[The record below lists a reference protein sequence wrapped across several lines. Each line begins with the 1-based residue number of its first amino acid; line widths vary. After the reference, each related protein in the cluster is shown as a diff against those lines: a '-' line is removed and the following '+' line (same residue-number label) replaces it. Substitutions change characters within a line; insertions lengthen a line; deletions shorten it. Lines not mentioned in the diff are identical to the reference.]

1 MDDLQ
6 YALLFLLPALILV
19 LLIILLVRRPTLET
33 PPDLQARLAI
43 LENSVNSLL
52 QAIARSEGDLNRQ
65 HETLED
71 LKRSTAEGAA
81 GLARTVDDKLRETIE
96 EGRAGRNELTD
107 GFSRFQ
113 TRQQELLTNLQQ
125 SLLQQLQVIAQGTS
139 LTADQLRNTLNERLA
154 AIQSENAQKLE
165 EMRRTVDEK
174 LHDTLEQRLGES
186 FKQVSERLEQVHK
199 GLGEMQSL
207 AGNVG
212 DLKRVMTNVRTRGT
226 WGELQLGALI
236 ESLLTPEQYGR
247 NVKTVP
253 GSNDLVEF
261 AIRMPGRGDDQ
272 PVWLPID
279 SKYPVE
285 DYQRL
290 LDAHDSADKT
300 LIQQS
305 TNAFETSLRN
315 EAKKIATKY
324 LSPPHTTDFAILFLP
339 TEGLFAEAL
348 RIPGLFESLQNQ
360 HRIIIAG
367 PTTLAATLNSLR
379 LGFRTLAIEKRSSE
393 VWELLAVTKTE
404 FRKFGD
410 AIDAT
415 RKSIETA
422 SGHLEKVGTRT
433 RAIERKLRSVET
445 IAVDPDAP
453 LLGEPAPDDD
463 AD

>member
-1 MDDLQ
+1 VTEEQMWLVIASGGVIVLLQ
-6 YALLFLLPALILV
+6 LIL
-19 LLIILLVRRPTLET
+19 LLRRPRFDT
-33 PPDLQARLAI
+33 PPDLSARLTT
-43 LENSVNSLL
+43 LESTTQSLM
-52 QAIARSEGDLNRQ
+52 QVVSRTEGDLNRQ
-65 HETLED
+65 HDAIENVQRTHSEG
-71 LKRSTAEGAA
+71 STA
-81 GLARTVDDKLRETIE
+81 LARTVDDKLKETIE
-96 EGRAGRNELTD
+96 EGRVGRRELTES
-107 GFSRFQ
+107 FSRFDS
-113 TRQQELLTNLQQ
+113 RQNDLLTAFQQ
-125 SLLQQLQVIAQGTS
+125 TLIQQLQGIAQGS
-139 LTADQLRNTLNERLA
+139 SQTAEHLRNTLNERLA
-154 AIQSENAQKLE
+154 TIQADTALKLE

-174 LHDTLEQRLGES
+174 LHATLEQRLGES

-199 GLGEMQSL
+199 GLGEMQTL

-236 ESLLTPEQYGR
+236 ESLLTPEQYER

-253 GSNDLVEF
+253 GSNELVEF
-261 AIRMPGRGDDQ
+261 AIRMPGQDDR
-272 PVWLPID
+272 PLWLPID

-290 LDAHDSADKT
+290 LDAHETGDK
-300 LIQQS
+300 IQVQQT
-305 TNAFETSLRN
+305 TNAFESSLRN

-348 RIPGLFESLQNQ
+348 RIPGLFESLQNNL
-360 HRIIIAG
+360 RIVITG

-404 FRKFGD
+404 FRKFGE

-415 RKSIETA
+415 RKSIDQA
-422 SGHLEKVGTRT
+422 SSNLEKVGTRT
-433 RAIERKLRSVET
+433 RAIERKLRTVESIGT
-445 IAVDPDAP
+445 DSGVQLQTDLPAEDDPD
-453 LLGEPAPDDD
+453 
-463 AD
+463 